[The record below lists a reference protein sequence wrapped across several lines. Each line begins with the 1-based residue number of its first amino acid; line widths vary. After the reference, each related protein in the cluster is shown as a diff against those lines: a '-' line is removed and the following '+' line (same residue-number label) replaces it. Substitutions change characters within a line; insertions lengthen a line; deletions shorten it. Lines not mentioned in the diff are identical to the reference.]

1 MKASLP
7 DQIISVLLIEENE
20 IQRKL
25 ITDMLATIPDIHFA
39 VTCKDKLDGALN
51 YLVDHSSDVILMDLI
66 STNSRAFDAFIEVH
80 SKTTD
85 VPIIVVASD
94 DDENIALKAIQ
105 CGAQDYLVRG
115 NFDAVLIARS
125 IRYAIERQR
134 MLTELKF
141 ALASEKVLME
151 ELDRKNKEL
160 VELSI
165 TDGLTGLYNHRFIQ
179 ERFDFEFKRAK
190 RYGAPLSCMLI
201 DIDHF
206 KSVND
211 TYGHQFGDLVLTE
224 IADLIKKGSR
234 EVDICGRYGG
244 EEFMVVASVN
254 ADDAMLYATKL
265 HKSIDEYEFTNGENS
280 IHVTVSIGVVDY
292 HNEVKTKQELID
304 RADSALYWAK
314 RDGRNLIRL
323 WKNVEGD
330 DAKESLDQLGI
341 SGLKSEFMR
350 LSHDIRATYMEST
363 NALVRAID
371 AKDHY
376 TQEHSKG
383 VSSYAVQVAKALRLP
398 EKETEIIKYAG
409 LLHDIGKIGI
419 SHEILTKKERLK
431 SEEFDI
437 LKKHPVI
444 GVSILKDVK
453 FLEKEIPIIL
463 HHHEHFDGRGYP
475 HGLKGREIPLGARI
489 LAVVDAWDA
498 MTTDREYR
506 RRLSTEEAIN
516 ELKRFSG
523 TQFDNEIVDAFLAL
537 FEKGFDGFSKKCSK
551 K

>member
-1 MKASLP
+1 MKPSLP
-7 DQIISVLLIEENE
+7 DQVISVLLIEDNYVQQKM
-20 IQRKL
+20 IS
-25 ITDMLATIPDIHFA
+25 DMLATIPDVHFA
-39 VTCKDKLDGALN
+39 VTKKEKLDDAIG
-51 YLVDHSSDVILMDLI
+51 YLTDHSSDVILLDLML
-66 STNSRAFDAFIEVH
+66 SESKGFDTFIDVH
-80 SKTTD
+80 SRTVD
-85 VPIIVVASD
+85 VPIIVVAAD
-94 DDENIALKAIQ
+94 DDQNTALKAIQ

-115 NFDAVLIARS
+115 NFDAGLIARS

-179 ERFDFEFKRAK
+179 ERFDFEYKRAK
-190 RYGAPLSCMLI
+190 RYGTALSCMLI

-211 TYGHQFGDLVLTE
+211 TYGHQFGDFVLRE
-224 IADLIKKGSR
+224 IASLIKKGSR

-244 EEFMVVASVN
+244 EEFMIVASVN
-254 ADDAMLYATKL
+254 ADDAMRYATKL
-265 HKSIDEYEFTNGENS
+265 HKSIDNHNFTNGENS
-280 IHVTVSIGVVDY
+280 IHVTVSIGVVEY
-292 HNEVKTKQELID
+292 RSEVKSKQELID
-304 RADSALYWAK
+304 RADSAMYWAK

-323 WKNVEGD
+323 WKNVEGEEVKD
-330 DAKESLDQLGI
+330 SLDHLGI
-341 SGLKSEFMR
+341 EGLKSEFMR
-350 LSHDIRATYMEST
+350 LSTDIRATYMEST

-376 TQEHSKG
+376 TQEHSKD
-383 VSSYAVQVAKALRLP
+383 VSMYAVQLSREMKLS
-398 EKETEIIKYAG
+398 EKEIEIIKYAG

-419 SHEILTKKERLK
+419 SHEILTKKDHLTDD
-431 SEEFDI
+431 EFDM

-453 FLEKEIPIIL
+453 FLEKEIPIVL
-463 HHHEHFDGRGYP
+463 HHHEHIDGTGYP

-489 LAVVDAWDA
+489 LAIVDAWDA

-506 RRLSTEEAIN
+506 RRLSTSEAIE
-516 ELKRFSG
+516 ELKKNSG
-523 TQFDNEIVDAFLAL
+523 TQFDAEIIQVFLQL
-537 FEKGFDGFSKKCSK
+537 LGKGLEGYEKE
-551 K
+551 